1 MFDITDPTKR
11 LKISLLDQN
20 ERLVFEMDI
29 DLEEYR
35 DYRTMGSDILIY
47 GDYQDNDEPDE
58 EGPRLRVRLH
68 YNYSDKER
76 YRTMLEEWHQD
87 IINNL
92 ADYRQVSEF
101 LDNMQT
107 PFGFLQAHANAGKQ
121 NQELDEI
128 DIEEMNEQKRGDT
141 PFHK

>member
-68 YNYSDKER
+68 YNYSD
-76 YRTMLEEWHQD
+76 
-87 IINNL
+87 
-92 ADYRQVSEF
+92 
-101 LDNMQT
+101 
-107 PFGFLQAHANAGKQ
+107 
-121 NQELDEI
+121 
-128 DIEEMNEQKRGDT
+128 
-141 PFHK
+141 